1 MLSFA
6 KYLVFLAWL
15 LLALEADDALGEDDT
30 DFQMLEVF
38 GNHVEV
44 MNAYFKIS
52 ISLTTF
58 IQAADNLLRLFEL
71 NQFNP
76 IEKSLKD
83 VQQTLVIHSLFN
95 SS

>member
-1 MLSFA
+1 MLFSV

-44 MNAYFKIS
+44 INVS
-52 ISLTTF
+52 IS
-58 IQAADNLLRLFEL
+58 NLHHIKLLLFRR
-71 NQFNP
+71 P
-76 IEKSLKD
+76 I
-83 VQQTLVIHSLFN
+83 IF
-95 SS
+95 